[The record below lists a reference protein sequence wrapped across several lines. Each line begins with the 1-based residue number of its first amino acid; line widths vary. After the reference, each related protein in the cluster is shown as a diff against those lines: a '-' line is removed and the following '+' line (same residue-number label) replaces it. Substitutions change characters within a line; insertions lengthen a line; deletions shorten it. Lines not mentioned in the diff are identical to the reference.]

1 MSQLSSLTS
10 CSFNN
15 QSTWWSNFR
24 LYRCFS
30 TAIEGFFTLCKFV
43 PMYQFTYVPPHPR
56 RPGMPLWERICH
68 SPIAPASKFEPMPAV
83 PNIFRLLFALWAQWC
98 FTSVNEIELLYST
111 CNNPQQLDNDLFC
124 QFLSPSTLRNS
135 TLDLA
140 INAHQCSTSLSCSIG
155 QLIRP
160 QRYAKCWET
169 KTSST
174 PLPIT
179 AINTSVT
186 GMTQ

>member
-1 MSQLSSLTS
+1 MIKFYTLPLFLN
-10 CSFNN
+10 CYRRF
-15 QSTWWSNFR
+15 FHP
-24 LYRCFS
+24 LY
-30 TAIEGFFTLCKFV
+30 LCTNL
-43 PMYQFTYVPPHPR
+43 PMYLCTYVPLR
-56 RPGMPLWERICH
+56 LRLPGMTLWERICH
-68 SPIAPASKFEPMPAV
+68 SPIAPASKFEPIPAV

-124 QFLSPSTLRNS
+124 QFLSLSTLRNS

-174 PLPIT
+174 LQQSTLRLLGWPNSWYLFIM
-179 AINTSVT
+179 NSYV
-186 GMTQ
+186 